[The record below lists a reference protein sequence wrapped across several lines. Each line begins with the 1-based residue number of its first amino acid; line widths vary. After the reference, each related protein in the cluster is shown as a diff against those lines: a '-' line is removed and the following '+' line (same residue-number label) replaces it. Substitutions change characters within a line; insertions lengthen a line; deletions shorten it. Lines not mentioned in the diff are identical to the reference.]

1 MAFRIAD
8 AVTRGEIDNRRRGL
22 VTGRLWLAGQADP
35 VVLELKGDCR
45 RDLAGCLLTFDNPR
59 PVPSPAANL
68 AVVQEGVAGDMTA
81 SRKVRVP
88 AVPIETALE
97 MAWRA
102 EPVPERYANC
112 LYLEWY
118 SAANGRVVIE
128 SVDVQVSVSEPEWA
142 LTGEEDEVL
151 GLANS
156 RTFVQLM
163 ERLTRGMKSQDEDGA
178 DPAPDEQTGDAGPDP
193 DRGGGPVRS

>member
-8 AVTRGEIDNRRRGL
+8 AVTHGEIDNRRRGL
-22 VTGRLWLAGQADP
+22 VTGRLWLAGQAEP
-35 VVLELKGDCR
+35 VVLEFKGDCR
-45 RDLAGCLLTFDNPR
+45 RDLAGCRVAFENPR
-59 PVPSPAANL
+59 PVPSPAADL
-68 AVVQEGVAGDMTA
+68 ALVQEGVVGDMTA

-128 SVDVQVSVSEPEWA
+128 SVDFRVTVSEPEWT
-142 LTGEEDEVL
+142 LTGEEDQAL

-156 RTFVQLM
+156 RTFVQWM
-163 ERLTRGMKSQDEDGA
+163 ERLTRDMTSRDEDPADA
-178 DPAPDEQTGDAGPDP
+178 DPDEDDDD
-193 DRGGGPVRS
+193 DRDDR

>member
-1 MAFRIAD
+1 MAFRVAD

-22 VTGRLWLAGQADP
+22 VTGRLWLVGQAEP

-45 RDLAGCLLTFDNPR
+45 RDLAGCLLTFENPR
-59 PVPSPAANL
+59 PVPAPPAADL
-68 AVVQEGVAGDMTA
+68 ALVQEGVTGDMTA
-81 SRKVRVP
+81 SRKVRVA
-88 AVPIETALE
+88 AVPAATAVE

-102 EPVPERYANC
+102 ETVPERFANC

-128 SVDVQVSVSEPEWA
+128 SVDCRISVSEPEWT
-142 LTGEEDEVL
+142 LTAGEDQAL

-156 RTFVQLM
+156 QTFVQWM
-163 ERLTRGMKSQDEDGA
+163 ERLARGLQSQEDETPDED
-178 DPAPDEQTGDAGPDP
+178 DIPPH
-193 DRGGGPVRS
+193 